1 MSDVMEKDFILF
13 ASRAHALLEQNK
25 ADNALHLCEA
35 GVRRF
40 PRYADGHMVL
50 GMCYRALDRVD
61 EARVEFER
69 ALTFAPNNLAA
80 MRALA
85 DINRQ
90 NGLHQIARD
99 WQMKNLMY
107 FPYNEALQQ
116 ELAGELA
123 ALPQNPPT
131 EAMPQEEAAVD
142 ELLSEVDD
150 EESGE
155 EAFLIDEVEEE
166 SAAAPEE
173 ESGDEA
179 SLFEEPAPGESIV
192 GDEQSSDRFD
202 PLADEPML
210 DNFESRVERPD
221 LSNFDKTD
229 EDFAVLMTDMF
240 SPESAESAPEE
251 SGDEEWLEVQDII
264 IEEEATTEPTL
275 VEEESSVTDE
285 AQKLISELESSAG
298 EDDALLMDDEPL
310 PPETEAAPVYKPEP
324 QDMPPEE
331 TREEDVTIEK
341 LMNNPNLITPTF
353 GEILIAQKKFV
364 EARHVFMEL
373 SKKEPDNPRFVR
385 KISFLDKFLQ
395 VH

>member
-25 ADNALHLCEA
+25 AENALHLCEA

-80 MRALA
+80 MSALA

-107 FPYNEALQQ
+107 FPYNEVLQQ

-123 ALPQNPPT
+123 ALPQNPPA
-131 EAMPQEEAAVD
+131 EAMPEEVTAVD

-150 EESGE
+150 EVSGE

-166 SAAAPEE
+166 SAAVPE
-173 ESGDEA
+173 ESGEEA
-179 SLFEEPAPGESIV
+179 SLFEEPAPGESIA
-192 GDEQSSDRFD
+192 GEEQSSDRFD

-210 DNFESRVERPD
+210 ESFASGVERPD

-251 SGDEEWLEVQDII
+251 SGEEEWLEVQDII
-264 IEEEATTEPTL
+264 IEDEATTEPPV
-275 VEEESSVTDE
+275 VEEENSVPDE
-285 AQKLISELESSAG
+285 AEKLISELENSSG
-298 EDDALLMDDEPL
+298 EDDALLMDDEVL
-310 PPETEAAPVYKPEP
+310 PPETEAAPVYKAEP
-324 QDMPPEE
+324 LDMPPEE
-331 TREEDVTIEK
+331 TREDDVTIEK